1 MTSYTY
7 GANVRFTMTNM
18 KTKKT
23 QIGVR
28 LDADTRRKLQ
38 QAADRERRTISDM
51 VRLVIEDWLKRR
63 AA

>member
-1 MTSYTY
+1 
-7 GANVRFTMTNM
+7 MTNM

-28 LDADTRRKLQ
+28 LDADIRRKLQ

-51 VRLVIEDWLKRR
+51 VRIVIEDWLKRR

>member
-1 MTSYTY
+1 MKNT
-7 GANVRFTMTNM
+7 
-18 KTKKT
+18 KTKTT

-38 QAADRERRTISDM
+38 QAANRERRTISDM